1 MGRKPSIKGK
11 GLDVLLGSEQE
22 DSKEVKQQDV
32 YKVKNQN
39 IKTVKQKK
47 LIKRTF
53 YITEEEDLILEKI
66 KLQRR
71 ERGEKV
77 DKSELVR
84 EAIRLLAEKEKL
96 QD

>member
-22 DSKEVKQQDV
+22 DIKEAKQQDV
-32 YKVKNQN
+32 NKAKNKN
-39 IKTVKQKK
+39 RKTAKQEK

-53 YITEEEDLILEKI
+53 YITEKEDLLLEKI
-66 KLQRR
+66 KLQRK

-84 EAIRLLAEKEKL
+84 EAIRLLAEREKL
-96 QD
+96 